1 MTKLN
6 TLKEKCNCKILE
18 VSFENNHISMMISN
32 KKNLFEI
39 NLKESFYERK
49 FAEPIIKDLMFI
61 DEICSLLELDRENR
75 SSYIE

>member
-6 TLKEKCNCKILE
+6 TLKDKFNCKILE
-18 VSFENNHISMMISN
+18 VSLEKNHISMMISN
-32 KKNLFEI
+32 NTNLFEI

-49 FAEPIIKDLMFI
+49 FIDPIIIDLMLI

-75 SSYIE
+75 SYNS